1 MADFGDQ
8 LQPGSQPPRVAV
20 IGAGVV
26 GVSTA
31 LALRCHG
38 AEVTLLERGE
48 PGMACSYGNSGAISP
63 GSVAPLALP
72 GVLKSVPGML
82 LDRDGPLALPLRYL
96 PRAASWLL
104 AFAQSADPA
113 KVGVAAAVLN
123 ELLHGAVDA
132 HESMARQLGVPELFI
147 RHGHLHLYPD
157 AAAADKDALGW
168 QLRAHYGYA
177 VQQLDRAGIEALE
190 PQAPPGYAH
199 GRFLADHGTVLNPH
213 RYVQALLHAFM
224 RRGGQLLRADVRRLR
239 PAEDGWRVEGEGV
252 PGDAR
257 WPHVVMAAGAW
268 APALLRPLG
277 LWLPIESQRGYHA
290 EFAGAQS
297 LVRRTMVLAD
307 KKVFVAPMEGGL
319 RVGGTVEIA
328 GLKAPPNP
336 RRAALMERI
345 AREAFPALAGQSAR
359 HWMGHRPCLPNSVP
373 VVGHVD
379 ALPGLWLAVGHGH
392 LGLTG
397 SLPTAQRIASALCGA
412 RAEPFW
418 AMPQA

>member
-1 MADFGDQ
+1 MAPESTANPHP
-8 LQPGSQPPRVAV
+8 LRVAV

-38 AEVTLLERGE
+38 AEVMLLERGE

-72 GVLKSVPGML
+72 GVLRSVPGML

-104 AFAQSADPA
+104 AFARSADPA
-113 KVGVAAAVLN
+113 KVRAAAEALN
-123 ELLHGAVDA
+123 DLYHGAVDA
-132 HESMARQLGVPELFI
+132 HESLARQLGVPELFI

-190 PQAPPGYAH
+190 PQAPQGYAH
-199 GRFLADHGTVLNPH
+199 GRFLADHGTILNPL
-213 RYVQALLHAFM
+213 RYVQALLRAFM

-239 PAEDGWRVEGEGV
+239 PAEDGWRIEGEGV

-257 WPHVVMAAGAW
+257 WPHVVLAAGAW
-268 APALLRPLG
+268 TPPLLKPLG

-290 EFAGAQS
+290 EFAGAQAM
-297 LVRRTMVLAD
+297 VRRTVVLAD

-328 GLKAPPNP
+328 GIQAPPSP

-345 AREAFPALAGQSAR
+345 AREAFPALAGQPAR

-418 AMPQA
+418 TMPQA